1 MSVKSS
7 TDWAALQFHKA
18 KAVPLD
24 ATKNM
29 FLVTKCPNCQK
40 VIRFSIGGT
49 FGLGWSLRTF
59 YCKQCKQTHSITMLL
74 ETKVISD
81 AAITW
86 TDLSQSLLRQS
97 GTRVLS
103 KAHSLLPHDVDIN
116 DPAKLLGY
124 SSRKIAGWLK
134 AHIHI
139 FIQHLESTQREKG
152 LHALELEGLQSI
164 ILKLSYIRKILNYY
178 TKED

>member
-1 MSVKSS
+1 MSTKLAI
-7 TDWAALQFHKA
+7 DWAALQFHKI
-18 KAVPLD
+18 KATPLD
-24 ATKNM
+24 TDKNM
-29 FLVTKCPNCQK
+29 FLVAKCPNCQK
-40 VIRFSIGGT
+40 LIRFSIGGT

-59 YCKQCKQTHSITMLL
+59 YCKQCKQTHSITILL
-74 ETKVISD
+74 EVKAMSD
-81 AAITW
+81 KAITW
-86 TDLSQSLLRQS
+86 TDLSQSLRRQS
-97 GTRVLS
+97 GVRVLS
-103 KAHSLLPHDVDIN
+103 KSHSLLPHDVDIN

-178 TKED
+178 AKED